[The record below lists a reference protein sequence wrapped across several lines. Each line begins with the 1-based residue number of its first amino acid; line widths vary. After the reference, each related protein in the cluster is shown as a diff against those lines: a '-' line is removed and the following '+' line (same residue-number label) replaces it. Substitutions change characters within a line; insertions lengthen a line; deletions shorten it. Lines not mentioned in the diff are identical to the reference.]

1 MNFVYFDF
9 DGTLADSFAQG
20 IEIANY
26 LAPKYNF
33 QTVDKSKIEYYRS
46 LSAQELIKEFKV
58 PLIKIPFLAPVFK
71 IELNKRINTL
81 KPFSGISKLL
91 KTLSSK
97 YYIGILTSNSVD
109 NVQIFLKN
117 HNLIDYISD
126 IRSEFHLFG
135 KHNSLKKI
143 ISKHKI
149 SKDRIIY
156 VGDETRDIEASKK
169 IGIKIIAVNWGFNS
183 EKALRKYNPD
193 KIANSTNDIVDF
205 IDEYFN

>member
-58 PLIKIPFLAPVFK
+58 PLIKIPFLAPIFK

-81 KPFSGISKLL
+81 NPFSGILQML

-109 NVQIFLKN
+109 NVEIFLKN
-117 HNLIDYISD
+117 HNFIDYISD

-169 IGIKIIAVNWGFNS
+169 VGIKIIAVNWGFNS
-183 EKALRKYNPD
+183 EKALKKYNPD